1 MVPMSLQL
9 SWSDEQ
15 DQIQIQDELIVKLEQ
30 LLAISGAA
38 EEVTSGEVALT
49 FVDDEEIQALN
60 KAYREKDKP
69 TDVLSFP
76 QWEDNDDEMTIVYDE
91 DDAPEEDAE
100 MIGDIV
106 ISLQT
111 AKRQAEEFGHSLERE
126 VCFLFVHG
134 FLHLLGYDHEEGDAE
149 EAEMF
154 AKQDQILQK
163 AGISR

>member
-1 MVPMSLQL
+1 MSLQL

-15 DQIQIQDELIVKLEQ
+15 DQIQIQDELIEKLEQ
-30 LLAISGAA
+30 LLAIAGVA

-60 KAYREKDKP
+60 KAYRDKDKP

-76 QWEDNDDEMTIVYDE
+76 QWEDNDEEMTIVYDE
-91 DDAPEEDAE
+91 DDAPEDDAE

>member
-1 MVPMSLQL
+1 MSLLL

-30 LLAISGAA
+30 LLAIAGVA

-154 AKQDQILQK
+154 AKQDEILQK

>member
-1 MVPMSLQL
+1 MSLQL

-15 DQIQIQDELIVKLEQ
+15 DQIQIQDELSEKLEQ
-30 LLAISGAA
+30 LLAIAGVA

-60 KAYREKDKP
+60 KAYRDKDKP

>member
-1 MVPMSLQL
+1 MSLQL

-15 DQIQIQDELIVKLEQ
+15 DQIKIQDELIEKLEQ
-30 LLAISGAA
+30 LLAIAGVA

-60 KAYREKDKP
+60 KAYRDKDKP

-76 QWEDNDDEMTIVYDE
+76 QWEDNDEEMTIVYDE

>member
-1 MVPMSLQL
+1 MSLQL
-9 SWSDEQ
+9 IWSDEQ
-15 DQIQIQDELIVKLEQ
+15 DQIHIQDELIGKLEQ
-30 LLAISGAA
+30 LLAIAGVA

-60 KAYREKDKP
+60 KAYRDKDKP

-163 AGISR
+163 AGITR

>member
-1 MVPMSLQL
+1 MSLLL

-30 LLAISGAA
+30 LLAIAGVA

-134 FLHLLGYDHEEGDAE
+134 FLHLIGYDHEEGDAE

-154 AKQDQILQK
+154 AKQDEILQK

>member
-15 DQIQIQDELIVKLEQ
+15 DQIQMEDDLIGKLQQ
-30 LLAISGAA
+30 LLAIAGVA

-60 KAYREKDKP
+60 KAYRDKDKP

-76 QWEDNDDEMTIVYDE
+76 QWEDNDEEMTIVYDE

>member
-1 MVPMSLQL
+1 MSVILN
-9 SWSDEQ
+9 WMNEQ
-15 DQIQIQDELIVKLEQ
+15 TEVALPDSLILKLEQ
-30 LLAISGAA
+30 VLQVAA
-38 EEVTSGEVALT
+38 EVEEVDAGEVVLT
-49 FVDDEEIQALN
+49 FVNDEEIRSINLEF
-60 KAYREKDKP
+60 RDKDKA

-76 QWEDNDDEMTIVYDE
+76 QWEDNDDEMLIVYDE

-100 MIGDIV
+100 PIGDIV

-111 AKRQAEEFGHSLERE
+111 ALRQAEEFGHSLERE

-154 AKQDQILQK
+154 AKQDAILNQ
-163 AGISR
+163 AGIPRG

>member
-1 MVPMSLQL
+1 MSLQL

-15 DQIQIQDELIVKLEQ
+15 DQIQILDELIVKLEQ
-30 LLAISGAA
+30 LLAIAGAA

>member
-1 MVPMSLQL
+1 MSLLL

-30 LLAISGAA
+30 LLAIAGVA

-154 AKQDQILQK
+154 AKQDEILQK
-163 AGISR
+163 AGISRC